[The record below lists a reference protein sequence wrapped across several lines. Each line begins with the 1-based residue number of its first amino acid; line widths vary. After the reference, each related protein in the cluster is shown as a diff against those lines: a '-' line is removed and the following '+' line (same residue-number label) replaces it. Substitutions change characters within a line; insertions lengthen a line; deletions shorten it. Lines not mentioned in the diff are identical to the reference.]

1 MKYEIQNYVLNTN
14 FNTSTYQF
22 LVYLQKSFGMK
33 IINIQNNQGVPK
45 YKQIIFSI
53 EKTIEEGHLKK
64 DEKLPSI
71 NKVCLEFSL
80 SRDTVLQAYEELK
93 KRGIIYAILGK
104 GYYIKSTEVKI
115 KQRIFLLFE
124 ELNIFKEDLY
134 NSFLENIGKDVQVDI
149 FFHHFNVQVFQKLIN
164 DSNGNYTKYII
175 MPTNLI
181 GAAAIIETLPVNEVY
196 ILDQTNSEL
205 NSFPAVYQNHKKDI
219 YEGLLKAKSRLTKYK
234 KLIMIFPG
242 FREPLGMKIGFENF
256 CTDFAFDHETITE
269 FSNRVIEEGEV
280 YVIPSDR
287 DLVRVI
293 EKSKHQN
300 LKLGQDFG
308 IISYNETPLK
318 KVVANGIT
326 TISTNFE
333 AMGKI
338 LAQMILKGKKEQIEN
353 KCALII
359 RNSL

>member
-1 MKYEIQNYVLNTN
+1 
-14 FNTSTYQF
+14 
-22 LVYLQKSFGMK
+22 MK
-33 IINIQNNQGVPK
+33 IISIQNNQGIPK
-45 YKQIIFSI
+45 YKQIISSI
-53 EKTIEEGHLKK
+53 EKTIEEGKLKK

-104 GYYIKSTEVKI
+104 GYYIKSTVVTI

-134 NSFLENIGKDVQVDI
+134 NSILENIGKDVEVDI
-149 FFHHFNVQVFQKLIN
+149 FFHHFNLKVFQKLIN

-175 MPTNLI
+175 MPANLI
-181 GAAAIIETLPVNEVY
+181 GAASIIKTLPVNEVY
-196 ILDQTNSEL
+196 ILDQTTPEL
-205 NSFPAVYQNHKKDI
+205 INYPAVYQNHKDDI
-219 YEGLLKAKSRLTKYK
+219 YQALLKGKYKLTKYK
-234 KLIMIFPG
+234 KLILIFPG
-242 FREPLGMKIGFENF
+242 YREPIGMKEGFEKF
-256 CTDFAFDHETITE
+256 CHDFILEYEVIAEFKNREIKTE
-269 FSNRVIEEGEV
+269 EV
-280 YVIPSDR
+280 YVIPNDR
-287 DLVRVI
+287 DLVSVI
-293 EKSKHQN
+293 EKSKLQN

-308 IISYNETPLK
+308 IISYNETTLK

-326 TISTNFE
+326 TISTDFR

-338 LAQMILKGKKEQIEN
+338 MSEMIIGGKKAQIEN
-353 KCALII
+353 KCALIV

>member
-1 MKYEIQNYVLNTN
+1 MKFKIKIFTTLYIPVP
-14 FNTSTYQF
+14 TSFYIF
-22 LVYLQKSFGMK
+22 AKNRIMKVINVQK
-33 IINIQNNQGVPK
+33 NQGIPK
-45 YKQIIFSI
+45 YKQIIYSI
-53 EKTIEEGHLKK
+53 EKTIEEGNLKK
-64 DEKLPSI
+64 DERLPSI

-104 GYYIKSTEVKI
+104 GYYIKSTEVRI

-134 NSFLENIGKDVQVDI
+134 NSFLENIGRDVQVDI
-149 FFHHFNVQVFQKLIN
+149 FFHHFNLQVFQKIIN

-175 MPTNLI
+175 MPTNLV

-196 ILDQTNSEL
+196 ILDQTNPEL
-205 NSFPAVYQNHKKDI
+205 KSYPAVFQNHLKDI
-219 YEGLLKAKSRLTKYK
+219 YNGLIKGKSRLNKYE

-256 CTDFAFDHETITE
+256 CKDFAFDYEIITE
-269 FSNRVIEEGEV
+269 FKNKEIKKGEV

-287 DLVRVI
+287 DLVQVI
-293 EKSKHQN
+293 EKAKLQE
-300 LKLGQDFG
+300 LKLGDDYG
-308 IISYNETPLK
+308 IVSYNETPLK
-318 KVVANGIT
+318 KIVENGIT
-326 TISTNFE
+326 TISTDFE
-333 AMGKI
+333 TMGKI

-353 KCALII
+353 KSALII